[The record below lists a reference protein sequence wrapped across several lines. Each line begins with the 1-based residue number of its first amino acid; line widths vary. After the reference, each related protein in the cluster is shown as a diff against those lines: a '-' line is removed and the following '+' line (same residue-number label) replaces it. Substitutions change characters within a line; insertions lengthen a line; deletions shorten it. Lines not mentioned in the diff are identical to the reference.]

1 MIPHRHAGTF
11 DTLAERVLQAVEQ
24 VPTGSVVSYGDIAE
38 IVGTTPRIVGSVM
51 SQYGSGVPWWRVTNR
66 DGQLPEHL
74 LEEARRHWADEGIAA
89 GEGGCRIRDHRAD
102 LDEVAARYEDAIA
115 AIGVDPI
122 QPGTTIA
129 PS

>member
-66 DGQLPEHL
+66 DGQLPAHL

-89 GEGGCRIRDHRAD
+89 GESGCRIRNHRAD

-115 AIGVDPI
+115 ALGVDP
-122 QPGTTIA
+122 A
-129 PS
+129 